1 MLTSD
6 QKAMSPADAS
16 ASDMVMGDKKLIYS
30 ITQIQYSVHPK
41 LNHCPRDEREKARMV
56 IEVAPNWEPQTTS
69 IKELFD
75 HINLGRGIASIFKD
89 GYRTKDNFE
98 CAQFIALDF
107 DDGPNVQTL
116 AQHDFMRQ
124 HVCIVGPSPSSMPE
138 APRTRVV
145 IPLSVPISDFSYFT
159 RLANIVLFHFE
170 NLNPDMTSAQGERFI
185 FGCQEG
191 KAILTGESVL
201 CVDDILAMPE
211 PAPIKEPEYYAHTRT
226 HGDSLNE
233 GLPGSDYNE
242 RGDFASV
249 LKSVGW
255 QYVRRVGEKDY
266 WRRPGKNYGIS
277 ATFDYGGSNLFYCF
291 TSSSEHFKAQKSYSP
306 WAVYTYIRHAG
317 DFKASAKALGQAG
330 YGNQNAVQQ
339 YLSRPTPSNA
349 SGENG
354 SSSPEV
360 IRDEPESIL
369 TTIET
374 TNGLEQ
380 AQNVQRLVE
389 VLARND
395 ANPVEIQFY
404 AKQCAKLKASTVG
417 AIKEAVKDT
426 RREIKRTNAERAR
439 VIFSVEA
446 DGRPVL
452 YSTDK
457 DLQQITQK
465 CWDVLRESNTPPQW
479 FRFGGFPAWIE
490 KDDLGNPVVRLLN
503 EDRLRHIMADIAQ
516 WVKVTDHGEKPDYPP
531 LPVIKNM
538 LATPN
543 IDLPRLVGIV
553 TAPFLTP
560 SGELQ
565 TTPGY
570 NEESGLYY
578 APADGFTFDLP
589 ADIPTQEDV
598 EQAVS
603 VVYELIQDF
612 PFVSDGERAHTI
624 ALMLLPFLRPSFE
637 GHTPLHLFEKTT
649 PGTGGTLLA
658 NVALYP
664 ALGKIINPMVEG
676 QGEDEWR
683 KRITSTLRSA
693 PPALLIDN
701 LRKRLDSSALS
712 SALTATTWEDR
723 LLGSSDNIMLPI
735 RCAWVATGNNPSLSL
750 EIARRTIRIRLD
762 AQTPKP
768 WLRGDFKMEL
778 PQWIVSNRSEVV
790 SALLIIIRSW
800 VSKGRPLGNKK
811 LGHFEPWS
819 HNVGG
824 VLEAARIPGFLT
836 NLDDFYDSSDDE
848 SSEWGTLCIIWWE
861 SYGDR
866 LVGTKDV
873 YNLIQRNDVGVWLGS
888 KIQEHSQKITLGK
901 ELKKQRNRR
910 FAVFIDGIECEL
922 EIIQAGKKRRA
933 SQWCVRKH

>member
-1 MLTSD
+1 MLVRD
-6 QKAMSPADAS
+6 KKAKSPADAS
-16 ASDMVMGDKKLIYS
+16 ASDVVMGDLKPNTS
-30 ITQIQYSVHPK
+30 ITQIKYSAHPN
-41 LNHCPRDEREKARMV
+41 LDHCPCNEREKAKMAAS
-56 IEVAPNWEPQTTS
+56 VAHGFQVRATS
-69 IKELFD
+69 IKELFE
-75 HINLGRGIASIFKD
+75 HINQGRGIAAIFKD
-89 GYRTKDNFE
+89 DYRTKNNFE
-98 CAQFIALDF
+98 CTQFITLDF
-107 DDGPNVQTL
+107 DDGPDVQTL

-124 HVCIVGPSPSSMPE
+124 YFCIVGPSPSSTPE

-145 IPLSVPISDFSYFT
+145 IPLSNPILNLTYFSQ
-159 RLANIVLFHFE
+159 LANIVLFHFE

-191 KAILTGESVL
+191 KAILTGEEVL
-201 CVDDILAMPE
+201 CVNDILAMPE
-211 PAPIKEPEYYAHTRT
+211 PPVIEEPKYPTHTRT
-226 HGDSLNE
+226 HEHNQNGSR
-233 GLPGSDYNE
+233 PGSDYNA

-255 QYVRRVGEKDY
+255 HYVRRVGETDY
-266 WRRPGKNYGIS
+266 WRRPGKSYGIS
-277 ATFDYGGSNLFYCF
+277 ATFNYGGSNLFYCF
-291 TSSSEHFKAQKSYSP
+291 TSSSKHLKAQESYSP
-306 WAVYTYIRHAG
+306 FAVYTFIRHAG

-330 YGNQNAVQQ
+330 YGNRNVVRQH
-339 YLSRPTPSNA
+339 LSHLAPSNA
-349 SGENG
+349 RGKNG
-354 SSSPEV
+354 SSSTELD
-360 IRDEPESIL
+360 RDEPESIMTL
-369 TTIET
+369 IET
-374 TNGLEQ
+374 TTGLEQ
-380 AQNVQRLVE
+380 AQNVQQLVE
-389 VLARND
+389 TLVIND
-395 ANPVEIQFY
+395 AKPVEIQFY
-404 AKQCAKLKASTVG
+404 AKQCATFKASTVG
-417 AIKEAVKDT
+417 AFKEAVKET
-426 RREIKRTNAERAR
+426 KREIKRTNAELLKELS
-439 VIFSVEA
+439 SVEA
-446 DGRPVL
+446 DGRPIL

-465 CWDVLRESNTPPQW
+465 CWDVLRDANTPPQW

-490 KDDLGNPVVRLLN
+490 NDDLGNPVVRLLN

-516 WVKVTDHGEKPDYPP
+516 WIKITEYGEKSDYPP

-543 IDLPRLVGIV
+543 IDLPRLIGIV

-570 NEESGLYY
+570 NEECGLYY
-578 APADGFTFDLP
+578 APAEGFTFDLP
-589 ADIPTQEDV
+589 PDNPTQKDV
-598 EQAVS
+598 KKAVN
-603 VVYELIQDF
+603 VIYNLIQDF

-762 AQTPKP
+762 AKTPKP
-768 WLRGDFKMEL
+768 WLRGSFKMEL
-778 PQWIVSNRSEVV
+778 PLWIVNNRSEVV
-790 SALLIIIRSW
+790 SALLTIIRFW
-800 VSKGRPLGNKK
+800 VTKGMPLGDKK

-819 HNVGG
+819 YNIGG
-824 VLEAARIPGFLT
+824 VLEAAGIPGFLT

-848 SSEWGTLCIIWWE
+848 SSEWGTLCTLWWE
-861 SYGDR
+861 SYKDR
-866 LVGTKDV
+866 LIGTKDI
-873 YNLIQRNDVGVWLGS
+873 YNIIQRNDVGVWLGS

-901 ELKKQRNRR
+901 ELKKYRNRR
-910 FAVFIDGIECEL
+910 FAVIIDDKECEL

-933 SQWCVRKH
+933 SQWSVKKH